1 MDQDVRMFNKSERLS
16 VFPAF
21 FRVSG
26 KRVSVFGNGDEAFA
40 KVRLL
45 LNTDAKIVAYASDP
59 EADYA
64 VFLSGQGIEIVAAEF
79 SPEQVENAA
88 LVFAATGD
96 AALDRD
102 IVLAA
107 RARKIPANAVD
118 QPEFCDFYTP
128 ALVNRAPVAVAI
140 GTEGAGPVLAQ
151 MIRARIDQMLSP
163 SLGRLAGLAAEYRD
177 AAERLVPRGVSRRI
191 FWRRFFSGDVADAV
205 DASDL
210 AGARRSANALLSGS
224 GRAEGH
230 VWLVGAGPGAE
241 DLLTLR
247 AQRVLMEADAIV
259 YDALVPQ
266 AIVDMGRRDAERL
279 SVGKRKN
286 CHSKSQAEIN
296 RLLVELGRQGKRVV
310 RLKSGDPLV
319 YGRAGEEM
327 AALREAGVSYEIV
340 PGITSAF
347 AAAADFD
354 LPLTLRGVASSLIF
368 TTGHDLTGDVLPD
381 WASLA
386 VSGATIAV
394 YMGRTVAA
402 SVAERLMGAGLAP
415 ETTVAVVE
423 NASRADRRLFHGVLR
438 ELPDL
443 EAREDLSGPVM
454 VIIGEAVAGANFEKS
469 EPLSAFKAEYA
480 KAREEVGMR
489 G

>member
-1 MDQDVRMFNKSERLS
+1 MPSRSEQLS

-21 FRVSG
+21 FRVEG
-26 KRVSVFGNGDEAFA
+26 QKTAVFGNGDEAFA

-45 LNTDAKIVAYASDP
+45 LNTRARIVAYADRP
-59 EADYA
+59 EADYHA
-64 VFLSGQGIEIVAAEF
+64 FLIANRIETVRTAF
-79 SPEQVENAA
+79 SAEQVEGAA

-96 AALDRD
+96 DADDRD
-102 IVLAA
+102 IVDAA
-107 RARKIPANAVD
+107 RTARIPANAVD
-118 QPEFCDFYTP
+118 QPDYCDFFTP

-151 MIRARIDQMLSP
+151 MIRAQIDQLLSP
-163 SLGRLAGLAAEYRD
+163 SLGRLAALATSYRK
-177 AAERLVPRGVSRRI
+177 AVEQMVPRGVSRRV
-191 FWRRFFSGDVADAV
+191 FWRRFFSGAVADAV
-205 DASDL
+205 
-210 AGARRSANALLSGS
+210 ANGNLTQAQHAADRLLQ
-224 GRAEGH
+224 AVDKVAGH

-247 AQRVLMEADAIV
+247 AQRVMMEADVIV

-279 SVGKRKN
+279 SVGKRKG
-286 CHSKSQAEIN
+286 CHSKSQEEIN
-296 RLLVELGRQGKRVV
+296 DLLVDLGRQGKRVV

-327 AALREAGVSYEIV
+327 AALRAAGITYEVV

-347 AAAADFD
+347 AAAADFE
-354 LPLTLRGVASSLIF
+354 LPLTLRGVASSLVF

-402 SVAERLMGAGLAP
+402 SVAERLMQAGIPA
-415 ETTVAVVE
+415 ETTVAVIE
-423 NASRADRRLFHGVLR
+423 NASRAERRLLHGTLAD
-438 ELPDL
+438 LPDL
-443 EAREDLSGPVM
+443 QHRDELTGPVM
-454 VIIGEAVAGANFEKS
+454 VIIGDAVAGANFELS
-469 EPLSAFKAEYA
+469 EPLVRAN
-480 KAREEVGMR
+480 ARLEELAR
-489 G
+489 S

>member
-1 MDQDVRMFNKSERLS
+1 MTMPPRTEQLS

-21 FRVSG
+21 FRVEG
-26 KRVSVFGNGDEAFA
+26 RTASVFGNGDEAFA

-45 LNTDAKIVAYASDP
+45 MNTQAKIVAYAQTP
-59 EADYA
+59 EADYHS
-64 VFLSGQGIEIVAAEF
+64 FLIANRIATVRGEF
-79 SPEQVENAA
+79 SAEQVKGAT

-96 AALDRD
+96 AEADRA
-102 IVLAA
+102 IVDAA
-107 RARKIPANAVD
+107 RAERIPANAVD
-118 QPEFCDFYTP
+118 QPDYCDFYTP

-151 MIRARIDQMLSP
+151 MIRAQIDQILSP
-163 SLGRLAGLAAEYRD
+163 SLGKLAELATHYRKPVD
-177 AAERLVPRGVSRRI
+177 RLVPRGVARRV
-191 FWRRFFSGDVADAV
+191 FWRRFFSGSVADAV
-205 DASDL
+205 N
-210 AGARRSANALLSGS
+210 AGHVEQAEQAADSLLQTSREVE
-224 GRAEGH
+224 GR

-247 AQRVLMEADAIV
+247 AQRVMMEADVIV

-279 SVGKRKN
+279 SVGKRKG
-286 CHSKSQAEIN
+286 CHTKSQEEIN
-296 RLLVELGRQGKRVV
+296 DLLVQLGREGKRVV

-327 AALREAGVSYEIV
+327 AALRAAGIGYEIV

-347 AAAADFD
+347 AAAADFE
-354 LPLTLRGVASSLIF
+354 LPLTLRGVASSLVF

-386 VSGATIAV
+386 ISGATIAV

-402 SVAERLMGAGLAP
+402 SVAGRLMEAGLPAD
-415 ETTVAVVE
+415 TTVAVIE
-423 NASRADRRLFHGVLR
+423 NASRRDRRLMHGTLKD
-438 ELPDL
+438 LPDL
-443 EAREDLSGPVM
+443 EHRDELSGPVM
-454 VIIGEAVAGANFEKS
+454 VIIGEAVAGANFEQS
-469 EPLSAFKAEYA
+469 EPLVRRETAVQDYA
-480 KAREEVGMR
+480 RS
-489 G
+489 